1 MGAFGHKRG
10 FVWLVLAGLLYFSTV
25 PTSVF
30 ADEKDGRTPSPK
42 ANTGTVSPAMA
53 SALPSAATP
62 QEQTPTKQANAGS
75 FAFTDFPTWLNDIL
89 ATAESPWIQQRSGS
103 TGPRKQRH
111 RLSRGVQIP
120 KALEA
125 LSAGKARTTVAKMC

>member
-1 MGAFGHKRG
+1 MGAFGHKRC

-42 ANTGTVSPAMA
+42 ANTVTVSPAMA

-62 QEQTPTKQANAGS
+62 QG
-75 FAFTDFPTWLNDIL
+75 TDPDETGECRVVCVHGLSYV
-89 ATAESPWIQQRSGS
+89 AE
-103 TGPRKQRH
+103 
-111 RLSRGVQIP
+111 
-120 KALEA
+120 
-125 LSAGKARTTVAKMC
+125 